1 MATFLGTETYS
12 IDDKNRV
19 VVPAGMRHVGER
31 KTPLTQFVMMRGLD
45 GCVWLYAQEDWKR
58 LEDLL
63 QRLSMGPKAHRAFA
77 RTALVGAS
85 KVAVDKQGRI
95 TISPSLMGH
104 AGLGKEAVL
113 HGQVGRIEIW
123 SPERF
128 QSGLVTESADYDAL
142 AEKVLGDDE

>member
-1 MATFLGTETYS
+1 
-12 IDDKNRV
+12 
-19 VVPAGMRHVGER
+19 
-31 KTPLTQFVMMRGLD
+31 
-45 GCVWLYAQEDWKR
+45 
-58 LEDLL
+58 
-63 QRLSMGPKAHRAFA
+63 
-77 RTALVGAS
+77 
-85 KVAVDKQGRI
+85 
-95 TISPSLMGH
+95 MGH